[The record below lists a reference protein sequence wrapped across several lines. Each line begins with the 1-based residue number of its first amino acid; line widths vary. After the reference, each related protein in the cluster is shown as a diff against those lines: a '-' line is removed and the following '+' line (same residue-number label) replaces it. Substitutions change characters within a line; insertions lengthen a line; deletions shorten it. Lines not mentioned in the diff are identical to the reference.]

1 MCLLIYS
8 AKLVPPL
15 RINIDEG
22 RRKLWRSWR
31 RLLSCLPALSTE
43 LMQLEGAKC
52 AIETSF
58 FYIPLL

>member
-22 RRKLWRSWR
+22 SRKLWRSAR
-31 RLLSCLPALSTE
+31 RLLSWIRAPLTG
-43 LMQLEGAKC
+43 LMQLEAAKC
-52 AIETSF
+52 A
-58 FYIPLL
+58 FYTFLSSN

>member
-22 RRKLWRSWR
+22 RRKLWRSAR
-31 RLLSCLPALSTE
+31 RLLSWIPSPLTG
-43 LMQLEGAKC
+43 LMQLQGAERAC
-52 AIETSF
+52 ENSLL
-58 FYIPLL
+58 YVPLL

>member
-22 RRKLWRSWR
+22 RRKLWRSAL
-31 RLLSCLPALSTE
+31 RLLSWIRTPLTE

-52 AIETSF
+52 A
-58 FYIPLL
+58 FYIFLSSN